1 MNINQLIQLMTV
13 MMVLGMGM
21 GMPAMLQMETRKA
34 LPQSMWLTPSQR
46 EDLEKKY
53 GSWATRYAE
62 EMARVGDMEMTNRIA
77 AFAYEKFTRAFR
89 E

>member
-21 GMPAMLQMETRKA
+21 GMPAMLQTGRA

-46 EDLEKKY
+46 EDLEKEY

>member
-21 GMPAMLQMETRKA
+21 SMPAMLQTRKA
-34 LPQSMWLTPSQR
+34 LPQSLWLTPSQR

-62 EMARVGDMEMTNRIA
+62 EMARVGDLEMTRKIA
-77 AFAYEKFTRAFR
+77 AFAYEKFTKVFG